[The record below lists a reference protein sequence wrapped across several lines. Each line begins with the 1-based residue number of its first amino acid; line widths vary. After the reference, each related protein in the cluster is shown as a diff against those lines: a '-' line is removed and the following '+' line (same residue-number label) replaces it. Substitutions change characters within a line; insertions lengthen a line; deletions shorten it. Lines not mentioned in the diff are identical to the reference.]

1 MEGEGMIVATLGH
14 LDTNDLTGKR
24 FRKAF
29 DWIASQDLEALAP
42 GRHDIDGDTVFANVF
57 EFDTVPADQKHYE
70 AHRRYYDIHFLIS
83 GEEKIGVAPVA
94 ELEPLQEFDDENDFC
109 LYGESDHASWVVLHP
124 GEFCVTPPEDAHKPG
139 CATGEPAPLKKICLK
154 VAVG

>member
-1 MEGEGMIVATLGH
+1 M
-14 LDTNDLTGKR
+14 
-24 FRKAF
+24 
-29 DWIASQDLEALAP
+29 
-42 GRHDIDGDTVFANVF
+42 FANVF

-83 GEEKIGVAPVA
+83 GEEKIGVAPMT

-109 LYGESDHASWVVLHP
+109 LYGESDHASWVVLRP

-139 CATGEPAPLKKICLK
+139 CAAGEPAPLKKICLK

>member
-1 MEGEGMIVATLGH
+1 MIVATLDH

-24 FRKAF
+24 FREAF

-42 GRHDIDGDTVFANVF
+42 GRHDIDGDAVFANVF

-83 GEEKIGVAPVA
+83 GQEKIGVAPVT

-109 LYGESDHASWVVLHP
+109 LYGESDHASWVSMASRTMPRGWSFAPASSASRLPRTRTSLAARWGSLHR
-124 GEFCVTPPEDAHKPG
+124 
-139 CATGEPAPLKKICLK
+139 
-154 VAVG
+154 